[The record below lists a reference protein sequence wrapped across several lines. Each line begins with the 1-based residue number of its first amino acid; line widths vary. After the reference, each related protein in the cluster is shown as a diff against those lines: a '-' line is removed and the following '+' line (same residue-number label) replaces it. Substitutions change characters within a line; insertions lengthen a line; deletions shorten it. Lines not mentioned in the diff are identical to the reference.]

1 MPPFS
6 VTCRYTML
14 HHVTHCYM
22 LLLNFF
28 SVTCR
33 YTLLHDVT
41 TCYFTRILIY

>member
-6 VTCRYTML
+6 VTGCYMSL
-14 HHVTHCYM
+14 HPVTCCYM

-28 SVTCR
+28 SVTCC